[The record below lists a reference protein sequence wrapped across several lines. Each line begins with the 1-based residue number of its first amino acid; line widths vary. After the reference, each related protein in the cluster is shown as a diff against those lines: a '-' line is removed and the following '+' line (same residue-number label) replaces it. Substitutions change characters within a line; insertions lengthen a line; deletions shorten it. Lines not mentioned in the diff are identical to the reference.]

1 MSKTAY
7 YLKHQ
12 SKPSA
17 SAKIRSQLGHPVI
30 DTDVH
35 TIEYTPLLEE
45 YIAQEGG
52 SAAVDQFRHALS
64 RGYGLLANDWYGQS
78 WDERRYH
85 HSARPAWWALPSK
98 NTLDLA
104 TVTLP
109 ELLNER
115 LHEAGIDYAVLYP
128 NISTLAPHIGN
139 PELRRVIVRAVN
151 RFNADI
157 FRPYAD
163 RVTPVAAIPLHTPE
177 EGIEELDYAIN
188 TLGLKV
194 ALIPGYVVRPI
205 KAFADQ
211 YPREQHPELAKH
223 LTRID
228 TYGIDSE
235 HDYDPF
241 WAKAVELKTVL
252 TTHSVGMGWTAR
264 SSFSN
269 YMYNHIGHFADASHA
284 LAKSLFFGGVTD
296 RFPDLR
302 VGLLEGGAAWGVNL
316 YADLISHWEK
326 RNGKSIENY
335 DPAQV
340 NQELLLELFKQYGN
354 DITKGKELSAEAL
367 SIGGA
372 LGRSN
377 NSHPQDAGFLDDFA
391 AANIKSI
398 EDIKAKFVPNFY
410 FGAEADDPTVAYAF
424 NDKANPLN
432 TKLNA
437 FWASDTGHWD
447 VPDLTEVLADS
458 WRLVENGALT
468 KKDFKDLVFNNP
480 YNFYAG
486 KNPEFFKGTQIDAI
500 TQKKAA

>member
-1 MSKTAY
+1 MSSAPY

-12 SKPSA
+12 TKPSA
-17 SAKIRSQLGHPVI
+17 SAKVRSQLGHPVI

-45 YIAQEGG
+45 YIAQEGSG
-52 SAAVDQFRHALS
+52 ESVDQFRAALLK
-64 RGYGLLANDWYGQS
+64 GYGALGNAWYSQS

-85 HSARPAWWALPSK
+85 HSARPAWWALPTK

-139 PELRRVIVRAVN
+139 PKLRRVIVRAVN

-194 ALIPGYVVRPI
+194 ALIPGYVTRPI
-205 KAFADQ
+205 RAFADQ
-211 YPREQHPELAKH
+211 YPREQHPELARH

-241 WAKAVELKTVL
+241 WAKTVELKTVL

-264 SSFSN
+264 NSFSN

-302 VGLLEGGAAWGVNL
+302 LGLLEGGAAWGANL

-326 RNGKSIENY
+326 RNGKAIENY

-340 NQELLLELFKQYGN
+340 NKELLLDLFERYGSA
-354 DITKGKELSAEAL
+354 ITKGKKLEASELNV
-367 SIGGA
+367 GGA
-372 LGRSN
+372 LGFSN
-377 NSHPQDAGFLDDFA
+377 NSYPQDPQFLDDFA
-391 AANIKSI
+391 AAKIKSI

-410 FGAEADDPTVAYAF
+410 FGAEADDPTVAFAF

-458 WRLVENGALT
+458 WRLVEKGALS
-468 KKDFKDLVFNNP
+468 KKDFKDLVFTNP

-486 KNPEFFKGTQIDAI
+486 KNPEFFTGTSIETFAN
-500 TQKKAA
+500 KKAA